1 MKMRNR
7 LLAFLPKKDFVLL
20 EPHLKAVRL
29 THGHPVIEIGQR
41 FNRVIFIESGAVSY
55 VSRMND
61 GTEVESLSIGREGAV
76 GLVASVGPGAALR
89 SASVQ
94 ISGEGLAIGLKEM
107 RAAFESSEAIRDM
120 AMRYTT
126 LQLSQVMQ
134 WVACNARHSVEARLA
149 RWLLTCVDRIDDGL
163 LEFKHDYLADTLGVT
178 RTSVTLAARS
188 LQSAGLILYSRGKI
202 RLVDIGGLKD
212 ASCECYGVFR
222 KHIDYYLPADRKSGR
237 ASLVEERPIDAG
249 PSR

>member
-7 LLAFLPKKDFVLL
+7 LLAFLPKEDFVLL
-20 EPHLKAVRL
+20 KPHLKAVRL
-29 THGHPVIEIGQR
+29 VHGEPVAEIGKR

-76 GLVASVGPGAALR
+76 GLVASVGPGIALR

-94 ISGEGLAIGLKEM
+94 ISGEGLAIGPKEM
-107 RAAFESSEAIRDM
+107 RAAFERSEAIRDM

-134 WVACNARHSVEARLA
+134 SAACNARHSVEARLA
-149 RWLLTCVDRIDDGL
+149 RWLLTGVDRIDDGL

-202 RLVDIGGLKD
+202 RLIDIGGLKD
-212 ASCECYGVFR
+212 ASCECYGVLR
-222 KHIDYYLPADRKSGR
+222 KYMNYYLPADRKSGR
-237 ASLVEERPIDAG
+237 ASLVAERVD
-249 PSR
+249 